1 MKTSADR
8 WTYLDGAVEASSPH
22 IFSGIDSGADPAS
35 GGETVLRLDSGT
47 SFTQVTRGG
56 ETTPIVSATLSVTL
70 QRGVNGA
77 VVAPDGFV
85 AQWTIETHQGSVTG
99 SASGEAV
106 FNNGIWAMR
115 GPTSLTSGTWAGA
128 SARGGFRAD
137 LDTGRSGNQD
147 DSVVWQI
154 DGLTAN

>member
-1 MKTSADR
+1 MYKRQFLGSA
-8 WTYLDGAVEASSPH
+8 LEASSPQV
-22 IFSGIDSGADPAS
+22 FSGIDSGADPAS

-77 VVAPDGFV
+77 VIAPDRFV
-85 AQWTIETHQGSVTG
+85 AQWTIETHQGSITG
-99 SASGEAV
+99 SAAGEAV
-106 FNNGIWAMR
+106 FKNGIWALR
-115 GPTSLTSGTWAGA
+115 GPTSLTSGTWAGV

-137 LDTGRSGNQD
+137 LDTSRAGYQD
-147 DSVVWQI
+147 DSVIWQI
-154 DGLTAN
+154 DGIATD